1 MLGARR
7 EIIDAHILCRTL
19 PHKCGFLLMT
29 VLLQDLTQS
38 NSSLPVTKDTVTV
51 CQAIVVAFFINS
63 FLKLS
68 FEYVLARHLVAK
80 LFFWPDAKLTCR
92 PLIYCISYTHFHI
105 L

>member
-29 VLLQDLTQS
+29 VLLQDLPQS

-68 FEYVLARHLVAK
+68 FEYALARHLLAK
-80 LFFWPDAKLTCR
+80 LFFGPMPSLLAD
-92 PLIYCISYTHFHI
+92 PIYCISYTHFHI